1 MSDFIT
7 VITATS
13 PVNKRFV
20 LHPNGHLEKI
30 SVAALGSGVAQSVHV
45 PNVDA
50 LAKVLREVADS
61 LYKVIVPGRWCGDDG
76 KPFNIVTKPVLA
88 KLLGV
93 PEDDLPREIV
103 EIGGKRYAART
114 RQCIEPSS
122 WILLDA
128 DNPEGIPDDWA
139 AMDAAQRLALWE
151 RLLPGIGAV
160 ASVEM
165 RSSSARVR
173 RRDEPE
179 RGPSHIWL
187 RISDPSRLDVL
198 RAHVEVAQVNTGL
211 SFACPH
217 RSRADRN
224 KIIAHSHRGLYDLS
238 VWDPSRIVFVAR
250 PDISAAPGYVVDDAD
265 VAIVDSNP
273 SLDISHIR
281 EPDAE
286 ALREYKART
295 GVSRALRRSRSGGF
309 SQVSRGELTWDTEI
323 ESRGVVKPLR
333 EWVDGMKPGA
343 KLRCEAPFRVS
354 SSEAAFIAFD
364 RSGEPFVYDSGT
376 ATTFRLASP
385 LRDLVEEFNERYA
398 LVNESGKALV
408 FERKHDSVL
417 QRDYFEAISVEDF
430 KKLHL
435 NKQVEVSRTK
445 KGEPRY
451 IDAGTAWLRD
461 PKRREYLGGVVCD
474 PSGTRTAHD
483 QLNIWMGFGVE
494 PRPGSWALLQ
504 DHLLDNI
511 CSGNKDLFDY
521 TMKWMARLVQN
532 PAQQGEIAIVL
543 KGGEGTGKGTLAK
556 ALLRLLGSHG
566 FTTASAEHLTGRFN
580 GHMRGCVFMFADEAL
595 YAGNKRDASVLKA
608 IVTEPVLAVEAKYR
622 NAAQVPNYLHVM
634 MASNAEWVVPASLD
648 SRRFFVLDVST
659 VRANDHVYFAAIQAE
674 LDDGGYAAMLHDLL
688 HYDLKDFNVRRV
700 PVTSALV
707 EQRERTLEGPHAWW
721 RDVLHVGQITAY
733 PGGLEL
739 DWRDFF
745 PTRSLY
751 EAYCGHAKRQRNYRL
766 MGDAEFGRFLTR
778 MGGTRTKP
786 GTTDRVWGYRFGT
799 LEEAREA
806 FCRATGLNVDW
817 PE

>member
-1 MSDFIT
+1 VSDFIT
-7 VITATS
+7 VITALS

-20 LHPNGHLEKI
+20 LHPNGQLEKI
-30 SVAALGSGVAQSVHV
+30 PVAKLGRGVAQSVHV
-45 PNVDA
+45 DNADA
-50 LAKVLREVADS
+50 LANVLREVGGS
-61 LYKVIVPGRWCGDDG
+61 HYKVIVPGRWRGDDG
-76 KPFNIVTKPVLA
+76 KPFNIVTKHELA
-88 KLLGV
+88 KMLGV
-93 PEDDLPREIV
+93 SADNLPHEIV
-103 EIGGKRYAART
+103 EIDGKRYAARY
-114 RQCIEPSS
+114 RPCIEPSS
-122 WILLDA
+122 WIVLDA
-128 DNPEGIPDDWA
+128 DSPEGIPEDWA
-139 AMDAAQRLALWE
+139 AMDAVQRLPLWE
-151 RLLPGIGAV
+151 GFLPGIGAV
-160 ASVEM
+160 TSVEM
-165 RSSSARVR
+165 RSSSDRVR
-173 RRDEPE
+173 RPDDPE

-198 RAHVEVAQVNTGL
+198 RAHVAVAHVNTGL
-211 SFACPH
+211 SFKCPH
-217 RSRADRN
+217 RSRTDRT
-224 KIIAHSHRGLYDLS
+224 KTIGYSHRGLYDLS
-238 VWDPSRIVFVAR
+238 VWNPGRIVFVAQ

-265 VAIVDSNP
+265 VHIFDGNP

-281 EPDAE
+281 EPDAA
-286 ALREYKART
+286 ALREYKARS
-295 GVSRALRRSRSGGF
+295 GISWALRRSRSGGF

-323 ESRGVVKPLR
+323 ESCRVVKTLR
-333 EWVDGMKPGA
+333 EWVDGMKPDD

-364 RSGEPFVYDSGT
+364 RSCEPFVYDSGT
-376 ATTFRLASP
+376 ATTYRLATP
-385 LRDLVEEFNERYA
+385 LWDLVNEFNGRYA

-430 KKLHL
+430 KKLYL
-435 NKQVEVSRTK
+435 NRRVEAGRTK

-451 IDAGTAWLRD
+451 VDAGTAWLEH
-461 PKRREYLGGVVCD
+461 PERRQYLGGVVCD

-504 DHLLDNI
+504 NHLLENI
-511 CSGNKDLFDY
+511 CSGNKEHFDY

-532 PAQQGEIAIVL
+532 PAQQGEVAIVL
-543 KGGEGTGKGTLAK
+543 RGGEGTGKGTLAK

-595 YAGNKRDASVLKA
+595 YAGNKRDASTLKA

-648 SRRFFVLDVST
+648 SRRFFVLDVSP

-700 PVTSALV
+700 PVTAALV

-721 RDVLHVGQITAY
+721 RDVLHVGQVTAY

-739 DWRDFF
+739 DWGDFF

-766 MGDAEFGRFLTR
+766 MGDAEFGRFLTW

-786 GTTDRVWGYRFGT
+786 GTTDRIWGYRFGT

-806 FCRATGLNVDW
+806 YCRATGLNVDW